1 MSMNL
6 ADIYGAMSSNATTLQ
21 PTSVG
26 GPNQGAVATTAER
39 APMSATSGT
48 NGNAAAFSWL
58 GLVLLLLIWRILIHM
73 GAKG

>member
-6 ADIYGAMSSNATTLQ
+6 ADLYGAMSSNASTLQ

-39 APMSATSGT
+39 PPISAGT
-48 NGNAAAFSWL
+48 GAGSAAAISWL
-58 GLVLLLLIWRILIHM
+58 GLVLLLVIWRVLIQM
-73 GAKG
+73 GGKA